1 MTYANVKCEE
11 CGLIMPQNEAYAV
24 EVDTEAAV
32 ASNDPSF
39 GLSGRRLRLWQ
50 QGNRT
55 YTRTKRI
62 FFCLTC
68 YQNYKASVASLPAP
82 EQPSRFRVFLKM
94 WWWSILYKMWR
105 AVCRAVW
112 DALFKA

>member
-11 CGLIMPQNEAYAV
+11 CGLIMPQNEAIAV
-24 EVDTEAAV
+24 EVDTTAAV

-39 GLSGRRLRLWQ
+39 GFSGRRLRLWQ

-62 FFCLTC
+62 FFCPTC
-68 YQNYKASVASLPAP
+68 YRNYEASVAALPEP
-82 EQPSRFRVFLKM
+82 KQPSRIQVLLKM

-105 AVCRAVW
+105 AFW